1 MMPMASPVQ
10 ELLDELDRMANRAD
24 RADRHSS
31 ASVYRESQD
40 MLRDYA
46 AEPHSGSF
54 FDYGMTLFGGFA
66 SEGSDRAEDER
77 KAFGEVRDTLA
88 LVADVR
94 GIKLDSKP
102 EGPMLF

>member
-1 MMPMASPVQ
+1 MATSSPVQ

-24 RADRHSS
+24 RAEKFSA

-46 AEPHSGSF
+46 SQPYGGSILG
-54 FDYGMTLFGGFA
+54 YGMNLFSDFA
-66 SEGSDRAEDER
+66 QEDSGRADDER
-77 KAFGEVRDTLA
+77 KAFEEVRDTVA

-94 GIKLDSKP
+94 GIKLDADP
-102 EGPMLF
+102 ESPTLF